1 MKYKTY
7 KDKEE
12 MEFENFKEIEFDY
25 GNENL
30 QEERE
35 ELNDL
40 LSLSS
45 NGFEIYE
52 VVKII
57 DNKVLAFNSYYSRG
71 GLMEFE
77 NTNNFKGGETIIIDS
92 GSEEI
97 NSIKVV
103 SEEVLDK
110 KYIEEQEK
118 YKDDKNIWIRELDFT
133 TTDTITKESIKDM
146 FEEQIQRRKKQKE
159 EEAKEEAEEEAKE
172 KVTKEQEQTKYE
184 NENIYENEN
193 LKIEE
198 NKIERIDERIYIL
211 KKDVN
216 KVIVWD
222 DLLRINGHSD
232 YGYYNSSYKHIE
244 EILLNREIDFE
255 VQEKDDNG
263 NYIKKYDIVFEK
275 DKKKELIASLEDK
288 ELKSTIK
295 INGQKIRRAKQ
306 QFILYRIKPE
316 TTKEEIG
323 LWNKLTGM
331 KIEALN
337 QKYITL
343 SNKNSLNLDISIDII
358 DDNNFTIKF
367 MTTEKNVDWNYI
379 KDKFFYG
386 GTSRSINTYWRNENI
401 LNLIKDLG
409 IKKQDFFDY
418 LKKASIMKELE
429 KNN

>member
-222 DLLRINGHSD
+222 DLQRINGHSD

-255 VQEKDDNG
+255 INEKDDNG
-263 NYIKKYDIVFEK
+263 NYIKRYDIVFEK

>member
-1 MKYKTY
+1 MKLKREQRENKTKMKYKAY

-57 DNKVLAFNSYYSRG
+57 DNKVLAFNSYYSSG

-172 KVTKEQEQTKYE
+172 KVT
-184 NENIYENEN
+184 
-193 LKIEE
+193 
-198 NKIERIDERIYIL
+198 
-211 KKDVN
+211 
-216 KVIVWD
+216 
-222 DLLRINGHSD
+222 
-232 YGYYNSSYKHIE
+232 
-244 EILLNREIDFE
+244 
-255 VQEKDDNG
+255 
-263 NYIKKYDIVFEK
+263 
-275 DKKKELIASLEDK
+275 
-288 ELKSTIK
+288 
-295 INGQKIRRAKQ
+295 
-306 QFILYRIKPE
+306 
-316 TTKEEIG
+316 
-323 LWNKLTGM
+323 
-331 KIEALN
+331 
-337 QKYITL
+337 
-343 SNKNSLNLDISIDII
+343 
-358 DDNNFTIKF
+358 
-367 MTTEKNVDWNYI
+367 
-379 KDKFFYG
+379 
-386 GTSRSINTYWRNENI
+386 
-401 LNLIKDLG
+401 
-409 IKKQDFFDY
+409 
-418 LKKASIMKELE
+418 
-429 KNN
+429 